1 LIVVATSGARKGPP
15 PSYACLKGPSAKLFI
30 IRFFRRSQNAP
41 AQRTPRRRR
50 WIILLLCLGT
60 VVYFESDRV
69 FVYTDD
75 AYVQSDF
82 VPVAPEVNGI
92 VRSVDVTDNQPVKV
106 GDRLLQLDPE
116 PFRLSL
122 ALKQEQVAAAIADM
136 EEKTAAATVIVSQI
150 DSANAALQFA
160 QQNYDRIKSLVAD
173 QTVSKEQF
181 DSATDNLRQ
190 AQERLAQA
198 SAQAGVA
205 ARQVDIA
212 KVAVEAAKAEQAI
225 AAYDLSRTE
234 VKAPVD
240 GYVTNLTLRPGVYAR
255 VGSPLIGLV
264 DANRFRITAN
274 FKEYVA
280 SGLKPGTTVWIW
292 LDSHPWRVVRGR
304 VESVGRGIARND
316 TPGLLLP
323 YVAPTTNWIRLQRR
337 LPVTI
342 AFDRSLPWN
351 DLYMGADAR
360 VLIFQ

>member
-1 LIVVATSGARKGPP
+1 LLIT
-15 PSYACLKGPSAKLFI
+15 
-30 IRFFRRSQNAP
+30 RFFRRSQTGP
-41 AQRTPRRRR
+41 AQRASRRRR
-50 WIILLLCLGT
+50 WIILLLCLGV

-82 VPVAPEVNGI
+82 VPIASEVDGI
-92 VRSVDVTDNQPVKV
+92 VRSVDVTDNQTVKV

-116 PFRLSL
+116 PFRLML
-122 ALKQEQVAAAIADM
+122 ALKHEQVAAAIADM
-136 EEKTAAATVIVSQI
+136 EEKSAATTVIVSQI
-150 DSANAALQFA
+150 DSASAALQFA

-234 VKAPVD
+234 VKASVD
-240 GYVTNLTLRPGVYAR
+240 GYVTNLTLRPGVYAK

-292 LDSHPWRVVRGR
+292 LDSHPWQVVRGR

-342 AFDRSLPWN
+342 ALDPSLLRN
-351 DLYMGADAR
+351 DLTMGADAR
-360 VLIFQ
+360 VLIFR